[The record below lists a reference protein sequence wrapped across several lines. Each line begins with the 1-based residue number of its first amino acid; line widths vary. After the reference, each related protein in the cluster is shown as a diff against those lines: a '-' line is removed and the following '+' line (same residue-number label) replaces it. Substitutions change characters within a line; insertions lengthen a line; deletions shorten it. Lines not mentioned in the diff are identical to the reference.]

1 MHPDDERD
9 DLRLLRSMRRGD
21 DSAFWNIWQHYR
33 RHLYEVSLR
42 HMSGMQA
49 DADDAMSRS
58 MLIARK
64 KLPDYAANIENLEAW
79 LTRLTCNVCLD
90 IHREHARAQRD
101 AVSLD
106 DITAEQE
113 PLTRDPSPEADC
125 LTRELRASIANA
137 IASLPPKLRDVVRL
151 RFLQEM
157 SYDAIANT
165 LSITSENARK
175 RVQQARTALQHL
187 LSPDRS
193 TPAADPS
200 AAPR

>member
-1 MHPDDERD
+1 MHSDDETD
-9 DLRLLRSMRRGD
+9 DLLLLRSMRSGD
-21 DSAFWNIWQHYR
+21 DTAFWNIWQRYR

-58 MLIARK
+58 MLIARR

-90 IHREHARAQRD
+90 IHREHRRAQRD
-101 AVSLD
+101 AISLD

-113 PLTRDPSPEADC
+113 PPARDLSPEADC
-125 LTRELRASIANA
+125 LTRELRESIARA
-137 IASLPPKLRDVVRL
+137 IATLPPRLRDVVRL
-151 RFLQEM
+151 RFLEEM
-157 SYDAIANT
+157 SYDAIAKT

-175 RVQQARTALQHL
+175 RVQQARTALQQL
-187 LSPDRS
+187 LNPDRS
-193 TPAADPS
+193 TPAADPI
-200 AAPR
+200 AVPR

>member
-1 MHPDDERD
+1 MRSEDESDDV
-9 DLRLLRSMRRGD
+9 LWLRSVRSGD
-21 DSAFWNIWQHYR
+21 DTAFWNIWQHYR

-90 IHREHARAQRD
+90 IHREHRRAQRD

-113 PLTRDPSPEADC
+113 PPARDLSPEADC
-125 LTRELRASIANA
+125 LTRELRESIARA
-137 IASLPPKLRDVVRL
+137 VASLPPRLRDVVRL
-151 RFLQEM
+151 RFLEEM
-157 SYDAIANT
+157 SYDAIAKT

-175 RVQQARTALQHL
+175 RVQQARTAMQHL
-187 LSPDRS
+187 LNPDRS
-193 TPAADPS
+193 TPAADPT
-200 AAPR
+200 ATPR